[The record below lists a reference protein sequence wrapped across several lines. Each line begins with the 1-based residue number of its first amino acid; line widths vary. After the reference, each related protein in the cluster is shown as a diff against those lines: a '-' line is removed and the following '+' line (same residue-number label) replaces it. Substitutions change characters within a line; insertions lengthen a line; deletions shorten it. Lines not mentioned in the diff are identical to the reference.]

1 MPMYEDLKLRREGE
15 REGEG
20 VYIQET
26 RSCDATRDSSLSGDK
41 LARHR
46 PSAVTM
52 PAFQTIQNALGLL
65 PFVIYVSFDLL

>member
-1 MPMYEDLKLRREGE
+1 MYEDLKLRREGE

-46 PSAVTM
+46 PSAVTLIISYKR
-52 PAFQTIQNALGLL
+52 AILGLET
-65 PFVIYVSFDLL
+65 SS